1 MLYKS
6 SAFDIIFNRIS
17 NGVYAQPLDTG
28 GFIMAKDEKETFVLH
43 DGRIGDV
50 QIAADVIAVIAGLAA
65 MEVEGVDSMAGNIT
79 KELISRLGVRNLSK
93 GVNASLKDNGVLVS
107 LALNLKYGYNVK
119 DISGKV
125 QERVKSMIENMTGLD
140 VLEVDVRVAGV
151 AIDKEGS
158 R

>member
-1 MLYKS
+1 
-6 SAFDIIFNRIS
+6 
-17 NGVYAQPLDTG
+17 
-28 GFIMAKDEKETFVLH
+28 MAKDEKETFVLH